1 MAKVNLKEEIITI
14 IKDQGFDLSTDAE
27 EAVVKSVRFA
37 FELIRLLV
45 PKVSVGLGKIIGPIT
60 YIVEPEILKL
70 LDSIDGHDS
79 PNY

>member
-1 MAKVNLKEEIITI
+1 MAKVNLKEEIISI
-14 IKDQGFDLSTDAE
+14 IKAQGFDLSADAE
-27 EAVVKSVRFA
+27 AAVVKSVKFA

-45 PKVSVGLGKIIGPIT
+45 PKVSKGLGGIIGPLT

-79 PNY
+79 PDY